1 MGRLM
6 GRYRILVH
14 GAGRMAHAIANTLA
28 ADPRFD
34 AWLSSPEPEIG
45 ARAEALHPGVR
56 RVAVSLSAPRE
67 GLPAGLG
74 AIIMAGDVWAR
85 TADVARLAREL
96 GCHYLDITEDPDATA
111 EIVSVAAGARSCFAP
126 ACGLAPGY
134 VTALTAQTMRRAG
147 PGARI
152 TVHVGVLPARREN
165 RLGYGNLLGVDGL
178 MVEYTSPC
186 LAIRGGRQVT
196 LPPMTEAE
204 TVKLGGEAFE
214 SFTTAGSLD
223 ALVRAPGVS
232 VESLVFKTLR
242 YPGHLD
248 YMRFLLDDLGLS
260 RQRHQLR
267 SLLMNG
273 LPVVA
278 EDRVLIALDVETA
291 QGERTRTEQ
300 VIAAQR
306 GHDGT
311 WHSAGVTATVA
322 HVCAMAD
329 LLCQGTLSHAGFLS
343 QGAVAPDLLAQSR
356 FFAPIAPTPR
366 LVAASMNGTCP

>member
-1 MGRLM
+1 MGRF
-6 GRYRILVH
+6 RILVH

-45 ARAEALHPGVR
+45 APAVALHPGVR
-56 RVAVSLSAPRE
+56 RVAVSLSAVPD
-67 GLPAGLG
+67 GLLDGLG
-74 AIIMAGDVWAR
+74 AIIMAGDVWASS
-85 TADVARLAREL
+85 ADVARLARQV
-96 GCHYLDITEDPDATA
+96 GCHYLDITEDPAATA
-111 EIVSVAAGARSCFAP
+111 EIVGVAAGATTCFAP

-178 MVEYTSPC
+178 LVEYTSPC

-196 LPPMTEAE
+196 LPPLTEAE
-204 TVKLGGEAFE
+204 TVMLGAEAFE

-223 ALVRAPGVS
+223 ALVRAPGVA

-273 LPVVA
+273 LPTVA
-278 EDRVLIALDVETA
+278 EDRVLIALDVQTA
-291 QGERTRTEQ
+291 QGERARAEQ

-306 GHDGT
+306 APDGT
-311 WHSAGVTATVA
+311 WRSAGVTATVA

-329 LLCQGTLSHAGFLS
+329 LLCQGALMHSGFLS
-343 QGAVAPDLLAQSR
+343 QGAVSPDRLAQSP
-356 FFAPIAPTPR
+356 FFAPMALPPR
-366 LVAASMNGTCP
+366 LTMASMNGAHP